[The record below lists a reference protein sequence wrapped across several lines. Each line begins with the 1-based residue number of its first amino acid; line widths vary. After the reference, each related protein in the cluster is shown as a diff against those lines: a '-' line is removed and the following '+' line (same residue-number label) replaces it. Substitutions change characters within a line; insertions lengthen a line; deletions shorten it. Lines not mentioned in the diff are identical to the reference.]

1 MQQGTFFR
9 YQESAAAWL
18 AGTSFSR
25 RGGAARWTFSF
36 VLIGVALGL
45 VPASASPRV
54 EIVWPT
60 PLPAWSEGRP
70 RGEILQHA
78 GSGDPESGGFG
89 GVRTGG
95 TQFHEGIDIKPLKRD
110 RKGEPSDAVFAAMA
124 GVVRHIARVAGNSSY
139 GRYVVLEHPEL
150 DLPVYTLYA
159 HLAQIAPELRAG
171 DQVTIGQPLGT
182 MGHTADRYVIP
193 PDRAHLHFE
202 IGVRMTDQFQAWYD
216 ARKFGS
222 RNAHDVWNGMNLM
235 GVDPLDFFEQW
246 RAKKV
251 DSFAEYF
258 ARMETAV
265 VVRIATPRVPDFVR
279 RYPALVSEPLPM
291 SVGGW
296 EVRFNATGVPFSWRP
311 LGASDIMGLQP
322 NRPVLREVDA
332 AVEKRER
339 SKTLAVHQRGEWR
352 IGRDLNLVLQQLFGL
367 R

>member
-1 MQQGTFFR
+1 MQQKSLFR
-9 YQESAAAWL
+9 FPDSGSVATPDFGRSWRLGLARARFGFGALL
-18 AGTSFSR
+18 AGVVAFSAV
-25 RGGAARWTFSF
+25 AA
-36 VLIGVALGL
+36 
-45 VPASASPRV
+45 PRV
-54 EIVWPT
+54 EIAWPT
-60 PLPAWSEGRP
+60 PNPAWSEGRP
-70 RGEILQHA
+70 KGDILQHA

-110 RKGEPSDAVFAAMA
+110 RKGEPTDAVFAAMA

-159 HLAQIAPELRAG
+159 HLAEVSPELRVG
-171 DQVTIGQPLGT
+171 DHVTIGQSLGK
-182 MGHTADRYVIP
+182 MGHTAGGYVIP
-193 PDRAHLHFE
+193 RDRAHLHFE

-222 RNAHDVWNGMNLM
+222 RNDHGVWNGMNLM
-235 GVDPLDFFEQW
+235 GIDPLDFFEQW

-258 ARMETAV
+258 GRMETAV
-265 VVRIATPRVPDFVR
+265 VVRIATPRVPDFVN

-296 EVRFNATGVPFSWRP
+296 EVRFNATGLPFSWRP
-311 LGASDIMGLQP
+311 LGAGDIMGLQP
-322 NRPVLREVDA
+322 NRPVIQTVDA

-339 SKTLAVHQRGEWR
+339 SKTLAVQQRGEWR